1 MGSVLSGFLRIR
13 AEKERGQVVSGEVS
27 EHRERRK
34 VTACLGIEEAAMGN
48 RAQSLAAIAF

>member
-13 AEKERGQVVSGEVS
+13 TEKERGQAVSVEVS
-27 EHRERRK
+27 EHRERKK
-34 VTACLGIEEAAMGN
+34 VTACGIEEAAMGN